1 VTQYLTNTGP
11 AEARHAVTVAPPA
24 SVDSARRERLALAG
38 WVEQLGSPERE
49 SATSRRWAHLGGLA
63 SVAALLGYLLW
74 RIAFTLPVGGWNLS
88 VAIVLVCFEA
98 LPLAGLVLKLVT
110 VWNIDSLAPDP
121 VVVAPH
127 GMRVAVL
134 IPTYNEPAEVIAP
147 TIAAACAL
155 APAHETW
162 VLDDGDRDWLADM
175 CAQYGARYV
184 SRPIHDHA
192 KAGNLNHALA
202 VMKTEADAGA
212 AEIDIVAVLDCDH
225 VPLPS
230 FLTATLGWFEDEE
243 IALVQGPQAFYNSG
257 AFDDDGISGE
267 QGLFFNVMMP
277 ARHHAGA
284 GPFWCGSTSLLRVSA
299 LRDVGGV
306 ATETITEDMHT
317 TLKLIRKGWKTAYHH
332 QTLAVGLA
340 PATAEQYLL
349 QRRRWGMGAMQIL
362 TYERL
367 WSAKRWLSWRNFHE
381 YLNGTLWWL
390 EGIATLIAFIVPVGV
405 LLSGAQTSTAPP
417 AVFAGV
423 FLAAFSI
430 RLWGA
435 RRLVRRQIHWP
446 TAFALRIMR
455 VPVGVACLWWLVTR
469 QVLTF
474 QVTPK
479 AGTDERHRGVTP
491 RILWALSA
499 MLVAVLLYAAAGIAS
514 WVPWRTTTS
523 STVAAGAWL
532 VVAGIALVLGT
543 RRIHAAEYATSRR
556 NAHRVPVHT
565 AVTVDGVE
573 ADLLDLSVGGAAVR
587 FPQGALPQLGLVDLE
602 LPGAAPI
609 KMMMAR
615 VPKHVAGYELASLQ
629 VIDGDWGAYQTMSL
643 WLFHTPAHALP
654 NLPSGV
660 PAVAISSGRAE

>member
-1 VTQYLTNTGP
+1 MTQHLRNSHHT
-11 AEARHAVTVAPPA
+11 ALAHARATAAPT
-24 SVDSARRERLALAG
+24 SVNAATRERLALAG
-38 WVEQLGSPERE
+38 WVEQLGTPQRE
-49 SATSRRWAHLGGLA
+49 PTRSRRWSHLGGLA
-63 SVAALLGYLLW
+63 SIAALIGYLLW

-88 VAIVLVCFEA
+88 IALVLVGFEA
-98 LPLAGLVLKLVT
+98 LPLPGLALKLIT
-110 VWNIDSLAPDP
+110 VWNIDCLAPDP
-121 VVVAPH
+121 VDAAPQ

-162 VLDDGDRDWLADM
+162 VLDDGDRDWVAEM
-175 CAQYGARYV
+175 CARYGARYV
-184 SRPIHDHA
+184 RRPAHDHA
-192 KAGNLNHALA
+192 KAGNLNHALE
-202 VMKTEADAGA
+202 VMKTEADSGSADD
-212 AEIDIVAVLDCDH
+212 IDIVAVLDCDH
-225 VPLPS
+225 VPLPT
-230 FLTATLGWFEDEE
+230 FLTATLGWFADEE

-299 LRDVGGV
+299 LRDVHGV

-340 PATAEQYLL
+340 PATPEQYLL

-367 WSAKRWLSWRNFHE
+367 WSAKRWMSWRNLHE

-390 EGIATLIAFIVPVGV
+390 EGIATLIAFVVPVAV
-405 LLSGAQTSTAPP
+405 LLSGAQTSTANPL
-417 AVFAGV
+417 VFTVV
-423 FLAAFSI
+423 FVVAFSI

-435 RRLVRRQIHWP
+435 RRLVRKQIHWP

-455 VPVGVACLWWLVTR
+455 VPVGLACLWWLVTR
-469 QVLTF
+469 QVLSF

-479 AGTDERHRGVTP
+479 GGADERHRGVTP
-491 RILWALSA
+491 PILWALSA
-499 MLVAVLLYAAAGIAS
+499 VLGAVLLYAAAGVAG

-532 VVAGIALVLGT
+532 VVVGIALMLGT
-543 RRIHAAEYATSRR
+543 RRIRAAEYASSRR
-556 NAHRVPVHT
+556 NAHRFPVHT
-565 AVTVDGVE
+565 AVHVDGVD
-573 ADLLDLSVGGAAVR
+573 ADLLDISVGGAAVR
-587 FPQGALPQLGLVDLE
+587 FRHGALPNLGLVDLE

-615 VPKHVAGYELASLQ
+615 LPEQDAGYELASLQ
-629 VIDGDWGAYQTMSL
+629 VIGSDWGAYKTMSL
-643 WLFHTPAHALP
+643 WLFHTPANALP
-654 NLPSGV
+654 DLPPGV
-660 PAVAISSGRAE
+660 PAAALSSG